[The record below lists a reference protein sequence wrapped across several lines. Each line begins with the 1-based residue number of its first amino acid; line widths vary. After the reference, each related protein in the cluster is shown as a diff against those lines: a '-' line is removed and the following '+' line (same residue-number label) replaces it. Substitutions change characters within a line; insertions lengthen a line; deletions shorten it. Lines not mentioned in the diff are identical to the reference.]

1 MLGLF
6 KKLFSS
12 EKKTTQSTSKNQILI
27 EKVQTLAYNENLHE
41 LLNVP
46 ENKIMI
52 VNVYYTSFEDLLFN
66 LINKIDERQIAS
78 VNIFSYFKMTE
89 DINYCLKRIIPILTE
104 NDINMKIKYDL
115 EELVNTIEFL
125 SNIGESN
132 E

>member
-6 KKLFSS
+6 KKFFSS